1 MWRSIVTSMHL
12 TESALRSLIRNRLL
26 VDDPSRQVVSQ
37 QALSEGIL
45 YHLET
50 GRPLRDNIYRWGSQG
65 HLAMMREARQLLGE
79 GLISV
84 DADDRFLLEET
95 EIGCSCE
102 YEGRE
107 VPLDLP
113 FEEDDDE
120 FLDEADYHGKD
131 VDLNQPTR
139 SSGPSKFQVYT
150 RNDKGKVI
158 KLGFGS
164 KGIDIKTHSP
174 ERVRSFLA
182 RHNCDNPG
190 PRWKARW
197 WSCNL
202 HRYKK
207 QLGLKFKGRW

>member
-1 MWRSIVTSMHL
+1 MHL

-26 VDDPSRQVVSQ
+26 ADDPAQQVVSKSP
-37 QALSEGIL
+37 LSEGIL
-45 YHLET
+45 FHLET
-50 GRPLRDNIYRWGSQG
+50 GTPLRDNIYRWGSDA
-65 HLAMMREARQLLGE
+65 HLAMMREARQLFNE
-79 GLISV
+79 GLI
-84 DADDRFLLEET
+84 DIDEDDMFLLQQT
-95 EIGCSCE
+95 EIGCMGE
-102 YEGRE
+102 YGGRE

-113 FEEDDDE
+113 FETGDDE
-120 FLDEADYHGKD
+120 LDDEPLSEAEYQGKD
-131 VDLNQPTR
+131 VDLNKPTR

-150 RNDKGKVI
+150 RNEKGKVI

>member
-1 MWRSIVTSMHL
+1 MHL

-26 VDDPSRQVVSQ
+26 ADDPSRQVVSQ

>member
-1 MWRSIVTSMHL
+1 MNL
-12 TESALRSLIRNRLL
+12 TESALRRLIRERILAN
-26 VDDPSRQVVSQ
+26 DPRKQVIDTHT
-37 QALSEGIL
+37 LSEGIL
-45 YHLET
+45 FHLEN
-50 GRPLRDNIYRWGSQG
+50 RIPLHENIYRLGSEK
-65 HLAMMREARQLLGE
+65 HLAMMREARELYRE
-79 GLISV
+79 GILQFDED
-84 DADDRFLLEET
+84 DAFLLETDIGET
-95 EIGCSCE
+95 GIYDGNV
-102 YEGRE
+102 

-113 FEEDDDE
+113 FEEGDDE
-120 FLDEADYHGKD
+120 LDLDEAKYQGKD
-131 VDLNQPTR
+131 VDLNKPTR
-139 SSGPSKFQVYT
+139 SSGPSKFSVYVK
-150 RNDKGKVI
+150 NEKGKVI

>member
-1 MWRSIVTSMHL
+1 MHL
-12 TESALRSLIRNRLL
+12 TESALRELIRNRLL
-26 VDDPSRQVVSQ
+26 ADDPGRQVVSQ
-37 QALSEGIL
+37 QTLSEGIL

-50 GRPLRDNIYRWGSQG
+50 GRPLSDNIYRWGSQA

-79 GLISV
+79 GLIVV
-84 DADDRFLLEET
+84 DEDDRFLLEET
-95 EIGCSCE
+95 EIGRSCE
-102 YEGRE
+102 YGGRE

-113 FEEDDDE
+113 FEEGDDE
-120 FLDEADYHGKD
+120 LDDLMPLGEADYQGKD

-139 SSGPSKFQVYT
+139 SAGPSKYQVYT
-150 RNDKGKVI
+150 RNEKGKVI

-164 KGIDIKTHSP
+164 KGIDIKAYSP
-174 ERVRSFLA
+174 ARVKSFLA
-182 RHNCDNPG
+182 RHNCDTPG

>member
-1 MWRSIVTSMHL
+1 MHL
-12 TESALRSLIRNRLL
+12 TESALRRLIRERILSNNPSVNLI
-26 VDDPSRQVVSQ
+26 DDH
-37 QALSEGIL
+37 ALSEGIQF
-45 YHLET
+45 HLDNSI
-50 GRPLRDNIYRWGSQG
+50 PLRENIYRWGSEK
-65 HLAMMREARQLLGE
+65 HLAMMREARELHDKGAIELDE
-79 GLISV
+79 D
-84 DADDRFLLEET
+84 DAFLLET
-95 EIGCSCE
+95 DIGVMGV
-102 YEGRE
+102 YNGKL

-113 FEEDDDE
+113 FEEGDDE
-120 FLDEADYHGKD
+120 LDITEAKYQGKD
-131 VDLNQPTR
+131 VDLNKPTR
-139 SSGPSKFQVYT
+139 SSGPSKFSVYVK
-150 RNDKGKVI
+150 NEKGKVI